1 MNPVDGSPVLST
13 NRLFLRPFKE
23 RDLALYAEINS
34 DPAVVEFLGNVPL
47 SRAESD
53 EQAVGANH
61 CFATRRFGKIAVERR
76 SDGALLGMCGLSIEP
91 WFPDDLEIGWRLGR
105 QYWGSGYATEAASA
119 WLAYAFE
126 SLRAPRVIS
135 IADAPNARSIA
146 VMRRIGMS
154 FDHAPRLSDE
164 SGEFDAVVYSMDA
177 ALYQEHAGTAAPMP

>member
-34 DPAVVEFLGNVPL
+34 DSAVVEFLGNVPL

-53 EQAVGANH
+53 QQAVRANH

-91 WFPDDLEIGWRLGR
+91 WFPNDLEIAWRLGR
-105 QYWGSGYATEAASA
+105 
-119 WLAYAFE
+119 
-126 SLRAPRVIS
+126 R
-135 IADAPNARSIA
+135 
-146 VMRRIGMS
+146 
-154 FDHAPRLSDE
+154 
-164 SGEFDAVVYSMDA
+164 
-177 ALYQEHAGTAAPMP
+177 